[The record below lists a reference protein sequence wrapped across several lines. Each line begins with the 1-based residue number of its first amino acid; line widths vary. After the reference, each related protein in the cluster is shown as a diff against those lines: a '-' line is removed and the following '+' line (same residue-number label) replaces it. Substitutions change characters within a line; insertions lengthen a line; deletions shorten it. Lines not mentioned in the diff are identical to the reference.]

1 MEAIR
6 FARLGF
12 YTKSSAKRPIGA
24 RTVQRLRSDVDLRR
38 LVRGTS
44 SQLRG
49 GRFHGHCTSASAMKQ
64 WTWTHAIKKQ
74 TEESEKKGRP
84 ATRLALLPLHAGRC
98 GTPGRRNSLC
108 TMEFRLVWQSG
119 FDAPLSMS
127 RRDGMAARTS
137 HRTSSRPASSATQRG
152 TSRSIPWKRPNTLL
166 SCAPGWQRAGGTR
179 RRSRPLSRKMLHRP
193 DPVRLYKHTDCEI
206 KSKSVDAR
214 ENVDLRMYRA
224 IHRSKY
230 RNGAFPSEC
239 WRKPLKMR

>member
-1 MEAIR
+1 MEARR

-12 YTKSSAKRPIGA
+12 YTKSSAKRPKGA

-108 TMEFRLVWQSG
+108 TMEFRLVWQSD

-127 RRDGMAARTS
+127 RREGMAARTS

-206 KSKSVDAR
+206 KSKSTSTCECIAQYIAR
-214 ENVDLRMYRA
+214 SIVMGLFRQSVGGNPWKCA
-224 IHRSKY
+224 
-230 RNGAFPSEC
+230 N
-239 WRKPLKMR
+239 